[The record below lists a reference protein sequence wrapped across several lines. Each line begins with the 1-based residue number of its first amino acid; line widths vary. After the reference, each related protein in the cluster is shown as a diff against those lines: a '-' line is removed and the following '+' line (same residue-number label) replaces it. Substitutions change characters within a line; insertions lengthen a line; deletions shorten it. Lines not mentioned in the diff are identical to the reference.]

1 MITLQDG
8 KAGAAKLGQEL
19 VAEEERIKT
28 KAAAK
33 KAKKQKQKTKKQ
45 QASSQPLSA
54 ACISASIIHDPASRS
69 DAVSDT
75 AAMSVQL
82 DKGHRDGHADAEVQG
97 RLQELTFNPAGV
109 DDQDDVFLT
118 QLFCCPLTQVS
129 C

>member
-8 KAGAAKLGQEL
+8 KADAAKLGQEL

-33 KAKKQKQKTKKQ
+33 KQKQKVKKQ
-45 QASSQPLSA
+45 QVPSQPSSA
-54 ACISASIIHDPASRS
+54 ACISASIIHGPASSS

-75 AAMSVQL
+75 AAVPVQL
-82 DKGHRDGHADAEVQG
+82 DQGHKDGHADAEVQG
-97 RLQELTFNPAGV
+97 RPQELTFNQAAV

>member
-1 MITLQDG
+1 MNTLQDG
-8 KAGAAKLGQEL
+8 KADASKLGQEL

-33 KAKKQKQKTKKQ
+33 KAKKQKQKVKKQ
-45 QASSQPLSA
+45 QASSQPSSA
-54 ACISASIIHDPASRS
+54 ARISASIIHGPASSS

-75 AAMSVQL
+75 AAVPVQL
-82 DKGHRDGHADAEVQG
+82 EEGHRDGHADAEVQG
-97 RLQELTFNPAGV
+97 RLQELTLNPAGV